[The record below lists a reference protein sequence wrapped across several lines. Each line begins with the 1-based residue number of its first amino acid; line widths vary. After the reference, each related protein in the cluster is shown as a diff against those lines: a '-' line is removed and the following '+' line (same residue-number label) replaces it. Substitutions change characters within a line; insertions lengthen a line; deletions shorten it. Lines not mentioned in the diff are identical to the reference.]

1 MVENKLDTRP
11 DTQVPLFKALFMG
24 QTLYVRILTAFIS
37 VIIITVLPIIIYG
50 YVMDRDL
57 MLGTANNSINQATN
71 MVIRE
76 TTDYLMPLSK
86 MAEFSAMINNGG
98 ALSLRNKKQLE
109 DYGLEVLKFYP
120 PTAAFYFGDEQGNFL
135 MIQRLPDG
143 TIATDIVNRKG
154 SHPVEIWKYRNISFR
169 VIKTV
174 KTKAKF
180 DPRVRPWY
188 QGAKNCRCLY
198 WTDIYIFY
206 STGAPGITAAYPVFT
221 PKGKFVGAFGLD
233 INVAQIS
240 QFLRNLKIG
249 KSGIAFIFNQNNEV
263 VAFPDS
269 SRIVKKEEREFRPV
283 SINELGIPS
292 ITAAFQKLTQRR
304 ENKCVVKVGG
314 KKYIASFQDFP
325 KSFRARWKVGV
336 VVPED
341 DFVGGAKQKMLIS
354 LLICLVVLLI
364 SITLAILISRSIS
377 KPIRLLTR
385 ETARIKN
392 FHLDE
397 KIEIKSRIREIQL
410 MSNAIAAMKSG
421 LQAFRRYVPAELVR
435 QLISTGEEARLG
447 GHKRDLTVFFSD
459 ISGFT
464 TIAEGMAPEELMLHL
479 SEYFDEL
486 TQILTDQHGTV
497 DKYIGD
503 SIMAFWGAPVHDENH
518 ALRACNAALIC
529 QERLNDLNQKWAA
542 AGKSSLATRIGIS
555 TGETV
560 VGNVGSSER
569 INYTVMGD
577 NVNLA
582 SRLEG
587 VNRIYG
593 TQIIVSRATYE
604 AVADQFW
611 FRPLDMVAVKGKR
624 EGTII
629 YELMMRKG
637 REDSDRTARLCAEFA
652 RGFETYL
659 ARDWEGALK
668 IFQNLSTEFPGDT
681 PTDLYLTRCRH
692 YQAHPPEAD
701 WQGIAYLDSK

>member
-1 MVENKLDTRP
+1 MAINQLDPKP
-11 DTQVPLFKALFMG
+11 DNQIPLFKRLFRG
-24 QTLYVRILTAFIS
+24 QTLYVRILTAFIA
-37 VIIITVLPIIIYG
+37 VIIITVLPIIIHG
-50 YVMDRDL
+50 YVMDTDL
-57 MLGTANNSINQATN
+57 MLTTADNSIDQVTN

-76 TTDYLMPLSK
+76 TTAYLMPLSK
-86 MAEFSAMINNGG
+86 IAEFSAMINKGG
-98 ALSLRNKKQLE
+98 ALSFRNKKQLE

-135 MIQRLPDG
+135 MTQRLPDG
-143 TIATDIVNRKG
+143 TIATDIINRKG
-154 SHPVEIWKYRNISFR
+154 SHPVEIWKYRNTSSR

-188 QGAKNCRCLY
+188 QGAKNCGCLY

-206 STGAPGITAAYPVFT
+206 STDALGITAAYPVFT
-221 PKGKFVGAFGLD
+221 SKGKFFGAFGLD

-269 SRIVKKEEREFRPV
+269 SRIVKKEEKEFRPV

-292 ITAAFQKLTQRR
+292 ITAAFQELTQRR
-304 ENKCVVKVGG
+304 ENKCLVKVND

-325 KSFRARWKVGV
+325 ESFRARWKVGV
-336 VVPED
+336 IVPED
-341 DFVGGAKQKMLIS
+341 DFIGGVKQEMLIS
-354 LLICLVVLLI
+354 LLICLGVLLI
-364 SITLAILISRSIS
+364 SIVLAILISRSIS

-385 ETARIKN
+385 ETGRIKN

-397 KIEIKSRIREIQL
+397 KVEIRSRILEIQL
-410 MSNAIAAMKSG
+410 MSDAIAVMKSG

-435 QLISTGEEARLG
+435 QLISTGEEAHLG

-459 ISGFT
+459 IRGFT
-464 TIAEGMAPEELMLHL
+464 TIAEGMTPEALMLHL

-486 TQILTDQHGTV
+486 TQILSEQHGTV

-503 SIMAFWGAPVHDENH
+503 GIMAFWGAPVHDDNH
-518 ALRACNAALIC
+518 ALHACNAALIC
-529 QERLNDLNQKWAA
+529 QERLQDLNQKWVA
-542 AGKSSLATRIGIS
+542 AGESPLPTRIGIS

-587 VNRIYG
+587 VNRLYG

-604 AVADQFW
+604 AVADKFW
-611 FRPLDMVAVKGKR
+611 FRPLDIVAVKGRR

-637 REDSDRTARLCAEFA
+637 QEDSDRTTRLCTEFT
-652 RGFETYL
+652 RGFEAYL
-659 ARDWEGALK
+659 ARDWEGALE

-692 YQAHPPEAD
+692 YKAHPPEAD
-701 WQGIAYLDSK
+701 WQGIAYLESK